1 MLWSR
6 KPAPVVHDRTRL
18 VGLDLTSSR
27 VRGVSVGAGKA
38 RPLHLDG
45 SAEELRLVVHLDR
58 RPPEIGRAGVA
69 IVRRLPHAA
78 FAGFLPRLGQPKH
91 GRQSLTADA
100 ALGLA
105 FDKMRGL
112 VTADSDA
119 AAVALPTY
127 LTPPQ
132 VAKFVAAAEKAK
144 LPLKGT
150 AVAAL
155 AVAAHRAAALL
166 GDAGPADD
174 DPDRPDW
181 VVPIRPQD
189 AGPGSVCVVDVDD
202 TALTAAVV
210 AVDEGEVR
218 LLGSAAWPKLAGK
231 LWTDRM
237 LDAISD
243 RCVRVCRRDP
253 RDSAEAEQSLFDQ
266 LPDALDLAARGHP
279 VTLNV
284 RSVHWYQDLTHRPAD
299 LAGYCAGFAS
309 TAADGVRELVGSF
322 GLPVPPRAVWLTAAA
337 ARLPGLAAAV
347 YKGSAERTAV
357 DALPAAAVAEAAAA
371 LAGRWRAGELPRA
384 HLDSTV
390 RIAEFGMRI
399 EEPVRIRRT
408 TS

>member
-27 VRGVSVGAGKA
+27 VRGVSVGAGKV

-69 IVRRLPHAA
+69 IARRLPHAA
-78 FAGFLPRLGQPKH
+78 FAGFLPRLGHPKA
-91 GRQSLTADA
+91 GKLSADA
-100 ALGLA
+100 ALALA
-105 FDKMRGL
+105 FDKVRGP

-119 AAVALPTY
+119 VAVALPVY

-132 VAKFVAAAEKAK
+132 VAKFVAVADKAK

-150 AVAAL
+150 AAAPL

-166 GDAGPADD
+166 GHAEPPDD

-181 VVPIRPQD
+181 VVPIHARD
-189 AGPGSVCVVDVDD
+189 AGPGSVCVVDVDEN
-202 TALTAAVV
+202 ALTAAVV
-210 AVDEGEVR
+210 AVEEGEVR

-231 LWTDRM
+231 LWTDRL
-237 LDAISD
+237 LDAIAD

-266 LPDALDLAARGHP
+266 LPDALDLSARGHP
-279 VTLNV
+279 VTLSV
-284 RSVHWYQDLTHRPAD
+284 RSAHWYQDLPHRPAD
-299 LAGYCAGFAS
+299 LAGYCAAFAK
-309 TAADGVRELVGSF
+309 AGADGVRELVGSF

-337 ARLPGLAAAV
+337 ARLPGLAAAA

-357 DALPAAAVAEAAAA
+357 DALPENAVAEAAAA

-384 HLDSTV
+384 HLDSTI
-390 RIAEFGMRI
+390 RIAECGVRI
-399 EEPVRIRRT
+399 EEPSRVRRT